1 MNENHSGTIQGS
13 YGRRFWQVLE
23 MSEANKE
30 GGSVTKVVTIEKL
43 LGGSVNH
50 NPLRNLVEP
59 IGIEPTTS

>member
-30 GGSVTKVVTIEKL
+30 EKVVQLQK
-43 LGGSVNH
+43 
-50 NPLRNLVEP
+50 
-59 IGIEPTTS
+59 